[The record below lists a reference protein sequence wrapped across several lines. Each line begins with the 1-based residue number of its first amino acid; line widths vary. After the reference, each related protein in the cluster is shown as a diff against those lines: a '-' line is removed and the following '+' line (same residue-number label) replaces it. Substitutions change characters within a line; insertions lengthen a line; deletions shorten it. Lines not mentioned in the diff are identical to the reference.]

1 MDFAR
6 IGFTPIVIF
15 NFVTLVFF
23 SVAFFYQIIYFFV
36 GLKQGEVKLPD
47 AKKNHRF
54 AFMIA
59 AHNEE
64 VVIGQ
69 LVKSIQ
75 DQNYPSE
82 LIDIYVVADAC
93 TDETA
98 RVAREAGAFVYERND
113 LARRGKS
120 WALDL
125 GFNNVLD
132 EKGEDYYDAFII
144 FDADNLLS
152 RDYVHIMNKVVDMG
166 YLAATSYRNSKN
178 FDSSWIS
185 SAYGIW
191 FIREARFLNNA
202 RMICGVSCAISGS
215 GWMVSKIGRAHV

>member
-15 NFVTLVFF
+15 NFITLVFF

-98 RVAREAGAFVYERND
+98 RVAREAGAFVSGQGGD
-113 LARRGKS
+113 
-120 WALDL
+120 
-125 GFNNVLD
+125 
-132 EKGEDYYDAFII
+132 
-144 FDADNLLS
+144 
-152 RDYVHIMNKVVDMG
+152 
-166 YLAATSYRNSKN
+166 
-178 FDSSWIS
+178 
-185 SAYGIW
+185 
-191 FIREARFLNNA
+191 REE
-202 RMICGVSCAISGS
+202 
-215 GWMVSKIGRAHV
+215 